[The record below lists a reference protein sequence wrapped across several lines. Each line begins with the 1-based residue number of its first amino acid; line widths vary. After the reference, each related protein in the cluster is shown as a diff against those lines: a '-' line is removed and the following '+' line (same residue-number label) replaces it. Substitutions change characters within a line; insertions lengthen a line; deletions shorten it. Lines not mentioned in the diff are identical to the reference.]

1 MGYPINGD
9 FFMLLDLEILNGEL
23 SPVFDIYND
32 VYSVT
37 INEDTTSLVMDY
49 EVEDGYVVN
58 IIDNTGLEAGEN
70 EVYIQVIK
78 DEEINTYTLLV
89 YKESSEPV
97 FNYEYIPEGV
107 EVEEELPE
115 YVAPL
120 IIGSCLL
127 VILIVFLLL
136 FKRKS

>member
-1 MGYPINGD
+1 
-9 FFMLLDLEILNGEL
+9 MLNDLEIINGEL
-23 SPVFDIYND
+23 SPEFDCLNNI
-32 VYSVT
+32 YSVT
-37 INEDTTSLVMDY
+37 ISENVDELVMDY
-49 EVEDGYVVN
+49 SVADGYIVN
-58 IIDNTGLEAGEN
+58 VIDNKDLASGEN

-97 FNYEYIPEGV
+97 FNYDYNLDTV

-120 IIGSCLL
+120 IGGSCFLI
-127 VILIVFLLL
+127 ILIVFLLL
-136 FKRKS
+136 FKKRKS

>member
-1 MGYPINGD
+1 
-9 FFMLLDLEILNGEL
+9 MLNDLEIINGEL
-23 SPVFDIYND
+23 SPEFDCLNNI
-32 VYSVT
+32 YSVT
-37 INEDTTSLVMDY
+37 ISENVDELVMDY
-49 EVEDGYVVN
+49 SVTDGYIVN
-58 IIDNTGLEAGEN
+58 VIDNKDLAAGEN

-97 FNYEYIPEGV
+97 FNYDYNLDTV

-120 IIGSCLL
+120 IGGSCFLI
-127 VILIVFLLL
+127 ILIVFLLL
-136 FKRKS
+136 FKKRKS

>member
-1 MGYPINGD
+1 
-9 FFMLLDLEILNGEL
+9 MLNDLEIINGEL
-23 SPVFDIYND
+23 SPEFDCLNNI
-32 VYSVT
+32 YSVT
-37 INEDTTSLVMDY
+37 ISENVDELVMDY
-49 EVEDGYVVN
+49 SVTDDYIVN
-58 IIDNTGLEAGEN
+58 VIDNKDLASGEN

-97 FNYEYIPEGV
+97 FNYDYNLDTV

-120 IIGSCLL
+120 IGGSCFLI
-127 VILIVFLLL
+127 ILIVFLLL
-136 FKRKS
+136 FKKRKS

>member
-1 MGYPINGD
+1 
-9 FFMLLDLEILNGEL
+9 MLNDLEIINGEL
-23 SPVFDIYND
+23 SPEFDCLNNI
-32 VYSVT
+32 YSVT
-37 INEDTTSLVMDY
+37 IPENVDELVMDY
-49 EVEDGYVVN
+49 SVTDDYIVN
-58 IIDNTGLEAGEN
+58 VIDNKDLASGEN

-97 FNYEYIPEGV
+97 FNYDYNLDTV

-120 IIGSCLL
+120 IGGSCFLI
-127 VILIVFLLL
+127 ILIVFLLL
-136 FKRKS
+136 FKKRKSWYNK

>member
-1 MGYPINGD
+1 
-9 FFMLLDLEILNGEL
+9 MLNDLEIINGEL
-23 SPVFDIYND
+23 SPEFDCLNNI
-32 VYSVT
+32 YSVT
-37 INEDTTSLVMDY
+37 ISENVDELVMDY
-49 EVEDGYVVN
+49 SVTDGYIVN
-58 IIDNTGLEAGEN
+58 VIDNKDLASGEN

-97 FNYEYIPEGV
+97 FNYDYNLDTV

-120 IIGSCLL
+120 IGGSCFLI
-127 VILIVFLLL
+127 ILIVFLLL
-136 FKRKS
+136 FKKRKSWYNK

>member
-1 MGYPINGD
+1 MVI
-9 FFMLLDLEILNGEL
+9 FMLLDLEILNGEL

>member
-1 MGYPINGD
+1 
-9 FFMLLDLEILNGEL
+9 MLNDLEIINGEL
-23 SPVFDIYND
+23 SPEFDVYNNI
-32 VYSVT
+32 YSVT
-37 INEDTTSLVMDY
+37 ISEDVDELVIDY
-49 EVEDGYVVN
+49 NVTDGYVVN
-58 IIDNTGLEAGEN
+58 VIDNKDLASGEN

-97 FNYEYIPEGV
+97 FNYDYDLDAV

-120 IIGSCLL
+120 IGGSCFLI
-127 VILIVFLLL
+127 ILIVFLLL
-136 FKRKS
+136 FKKRKSWYNK

>member
-1 MGYPINGD
+1 
-9 FFMLLDLEILNGEL
+9 MLNDLEIINGEL
-23 SPVFDIYND
+23 SPEFDCLNNI
-32 VYSVT
+32 YSVT
-37 INEDTTSLVMDY
+37 IPENVDELVMDY
-49 EVEDGYVVN
+49 SVTDGYIINV
-58 IIDNTGLEAGEN
+58 IDNKDLASGEN

-97 FNYEYIPEGV
+97 FNYDYNLDTV

-120 IIGSCLL
+120 IGGSCFLI
-127 VILIVFLLL
+127 ILIVFLLL
-136 FKRKS
+136 FKKRKS